1 MPYQGSAAALSDV
14 IAGRVE
20 IFFNNALSALPHVR
34 NGKLRALGVI
44 SPERLSIAADIPTI
58 AEAGVP
64 AYAAETW
71 YGLVAPTGTPR
82 AIILR
87 LNNALVRIFQHPDI
101 GARLAADGARVTAGA
116 PRQFA
121 DHLATENTKWGTVLK
136 ASALSVN

>member
-1 MPYQGSAAALSDV
+1 MSN
-14 IAGRVE
+14 GR
-20 IFFNNALSALPHVR
+20 
-34 NGKLRALGVI
+34 
-44 SPERLSIAADIPTI
+44 ERLRRYARRIRQELDCPTK
-58 AEAGVP
+58 APFRMLRHVGLRTYPKPRTAQRLDFDPPAGVP

-121 DHLATENTKWGTVLK
+121 DHLATENTKWGTVLE